1 VKTLPKHTGEKIRHN
16 KDNKAARKI
25 SRKDLRKQEQ
35 DRKNPKKRKLR
46 VMEENATEVAAKDPP
61 KKKMKKLSS
70 EDKKD
75 LKENKAFDTLV
86 NKYRSQFA
94 SNQTIVKKWF
104 DT

>member
-35 DRKNPKKRKLR
+35 DRKNPKKRK
-46 VMEENATEVAAKDPP
+46 
-61 KKKMKKLSS
+61 KLSS